1 MAKKQVNKVASS
13 PTKPTPAQ
21 SSSNSTKT
29 SPRKS
34 TDKQESKTTSTKAT
48 GLATGTAKKPATKK
62 VATKKVAAK
71 TAETKAAASKK
82 TTTTKTAAKNGA
94 VKNRAVKNG
103 AVKKG
108 AATSTDTTNTA
119 TTSTSTTKTA
129 TTKTAGKSTDGKKPA
144 AKKVNANAGTQKR
157 AATKKVASTSRTPC
171 DDPVGCPRGAIRPK
185 FLNAVPEESRSI
197 EIERRERWSELLPDY
212 EQGLELVRKFG
223 PKLMKH
229 PEVTGV
235 HVGFK
240 RIRNCIVR
248 PLQYCIRLSVRRK
261 RPTNDHRIV
270 DPLPKSIN
278 GYPVDVFERTYE
290 TIADSMSTTLPHT
303 SLSHSPSNTLA
314 TKPHKRK
321 RSKSKLQLPHNN
333 TIIEPL
339 RGGVVIAD
347 IDTPENWGTLGL
359 IGKGQSGKKYAI
371 TCAHV
376 ASKRRNRKATVTQPA
391 ALDAT
396 TPTRVI
402 GQVAYSARNTSID
415 AAVIELVDGIKS
427 RRQAVI
433 AGSNNYLAGAIGFGA
448 AIPESRAFKIGAASD
463 PNAFV
468 HGRIQLTTG
477 IVDIKGFGT
486 MTDQIVVI
494 NDNGNDFELIRPGD
508 SGSVLLMMTS
518 APDVFLVVG
527 LVHARTSDGA
537 IVACPWNKI
546 LEHFP
551 LVEF

>member
-34 TDKQESKTTSTKAT
+34 TAKQEPKTTSTKAT
-48 GLATGTAKKPATKK
+48 GLANGTAKKPATKK
-62 VATKKVAAK
+62 VAGK
-71 TAETKAAASKK
+71 TAEIKAAETKAAASKK

-94 VKNRAVKNG
+94 VK
-103 AVKKG
+103 KG
-108 AATSTDTTNTA
+108 TAKSTATTNTA
-119 TTSTSTTKTA
+119 AKNTA
-129 TTKTAGKSTDGKKPA
+129 AKNTASTKTAGKSTAGKKPA
-144 AKKVNANAGTQKR
+144 VKKVNANAGTQKK
-157 AATKKVASTSRTPC
+157 AATKKVASKSRTPC

-185 FLNAVPEESRSI
+185 FLNTVPEESRSI

-303 SLSHSPSNTLA
+303 SLSHSASKPLA

-321 RSKSKLQLPHNN
+321 RSRSKLQLPHNN

-391 ALDAT
+391 ALDAA

-463 PNAFV
+463 PNAIV

>member
-1 MAKKQVNKVASS
+1 M
-13 PTKPTPAQ
+13 TM
-21 SSSNSTKT
+21 
-29 SPRKS
+29 
-34 TDKQESKTTSTKAT
+34 
-48 GLATGTAKKPATKK
+48 ATKK
-62 VATKKVAAK
+62 TATKKTATKKTLGKKKAAK
-71 TAETKAAASKK
+71 KTAVK
-82 TTTTKTAAKNGA
+82 KTAAKKTA
-94 VKNRAVKNG
+94 T
-103 AVKKG
+103 KKTAG
-108 AATSTDTTNTA
+108 RSAT
-119 TTSTSTTKTA
+119 TTSTETKLTA
-129 TTKTAGKSTDGKKPA
+129 TRTTATKSTA
-144 AKKVNANAGTQKR
+144 AKK
-157 AATKKVASTSRTPC
+157 KVAGKRPTAAAVAKSRTPC
-171 DDPVGCPRGAIRPK
+171 DDPVGCPRGAIKPK

-229 PEVTGV
+229 PEVTGI

-278 GYPVDVFERTYE
+278 GYQVDVFERTYE
-290 TIADSMSTTLPHT
+290 TIADSMSTT
-303 SLSHSPSNTLA
+303 SHLVAPANIPLNTVP
-314 TKPHKRK
+314 TKPPKSK

-371 TCAHV
+371 TCSHV

-391 ALDAT
+391 ALDAQ

-402 GQVAYSARNTSID
+402 GHVAYSARNSSID
-415 AAVIELVDGIKS
+415 AAVVELVDGIKS
-427 RRQAVI
+427 RRQAII

-463 PNAFV
+463 PNAIV

-494 NDNGNDFELIRPGD
+494 NDNGGNFELIRPGD

>member
-1 MAKKQVNKVASS
+1 M
-13 PTKPTPAQ
+13 
-21 SSSNSTKT
+21 
-29 SPRKS
+29 
-34 TDKQESKTTSTKAT
+34 
-48 GLATGTAKKPATKK
+48 ATKK
-62 VATKKVAAK
+62 TATK
-71 TAETKAAASKK
+71 
-82 TTTTKTAAKNGA
+82 KTAAKKKA
-94 VKNRAVKNG
+94 AKKT
-103 AVKKG
+103 AVKKT
-108 AATSTDTTNTA
+108 AVKKTATKKTTGRSAT
-119 TTSTSTTKTA
+119 TTSTETKLTA
-129 TTKTAGKSTDGKKPA
+129 TRTTATKSTA
-144 AKKVNANAGTQKR
+144 AKK
-157 AATKKVASTSRTPC
+157 KVAGKRPTAAAAAKSRTPC
-171 DDPVGCPRGAIRPK
+171 DDPVGCPRGAIKPK

-229 PEVTGV
+229 PEVTGI

-278 GYPVDVFERTYE
+278 GYPVDIFERTYE
-290 TIADSMSTTLPHT
+290 TIADSMSTT
-303 SLSHSPSNTLA
+303 SHLVAPANIPLNTVP
-314 TKPHKRK
+314 TKPSKSK

-371 TCAHV
+371 TCSHV
-376 ASKRRNRKATVTQPA
+376 ASKRRSRKATVTQPA
-391 ALDAT
+391 ALDAK
-396 TPTRVI
+396 I
-402 GQVAYSARNTSID
+402 
-415 AAVIELVDGIKS
+415 
-427 RRQAVI
+427 
-433 AGSNNYLAGAIGFGA
+433 AIGFGA

-463 PNAFV
+463 PNAIV

-494 NDNGNDFELIRPGD
+494 NDNGGNFELIRPGD

-551 LVEF
+551 LVDF

>member
-34 TDKQESKTTSTKAT
+34 TAKQEPKTTSTKAT
-48 GLATGTAKKPATKK
+48 GLATGTAKKPAKKK
-62 VATKKVAAK
+62 VATKKV
-71 TAETKAAASKK
+71 EPKAAASKK

-94 VKNRAVKNG
+94 VK
-103 AVKKG
+103 KG
-108 AATSTDTTNTA
+108 AAENNATTNSAATKTA
-119 TTSTSTTKTA
+119 AANTAATNTA
-129 TTKTAGKSTDGKKPA
+129 TTKTAGKKPAVKKPA
-144 AKKVNANAGTQKR
+144 VKKVTANAGTQKK
-157 AATKKVASTSRTPC
+157 AATKKVASTSRTTC

-185 FLNAVPEESRSI
+185 FLNTVPEESRSI

-463 PNAFV
+463 PNAIV